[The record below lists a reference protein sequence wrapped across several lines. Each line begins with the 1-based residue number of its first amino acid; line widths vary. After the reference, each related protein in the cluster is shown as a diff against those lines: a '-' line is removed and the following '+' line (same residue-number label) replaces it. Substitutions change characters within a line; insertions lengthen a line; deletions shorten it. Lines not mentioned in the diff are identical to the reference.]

1 MSVSPDP
8 RPSSVFSDAQQDAC
22 FSRIGDLFSA
32 SGMSVSELAQICAL
46 NETTVARCLAGKTKS
61 PCFFTV
67 CSIVMALGG
76 DISAVLGLSDV
87 EPDNPYRD
95 LIEMYR
101 ADVAR
106 KNKRIDVLEHLLRRN
121 LSITIIT
128 LVILALTVV
137 FLICATAY
145 DFSHPDRGWW
155 RAVMGAFCGGFVAV

>member
-22 FSRIGDLFSA
+22 FSRIGDLFSD

-67 CSIVMALGG
+67 CSIVLALGG
-76 DISAVLGLSDV
+76 DVSAVLGLSDA
-87 EPDNPYRD
+87 EPENPYLD

-101 ADVAR
+101 ADVAK

-121 LSITIIT
+121 LAATIIT
-128 LVILALTVV
+128 LVILAVIVV
-137 FLICATAY
+137 FLIFAASY
-145 DFSHPDRGWW
+145 DLSHSDRGWW
-155 RAVMGAFCGGFVAV
+155 RAAMDAFCGGFVAV